1 MNTSVTINKKD
12 YVIVGVLKKSGAGF
26 GPMTFDDSV
35 YFPIKTFEKF
45 IVKQKPQLQV
55 ITLAKDTKLVTQA
68 VTDVT
73 EKLNTLHKLE
83 TGSNSLRVIDAG
95 SSVAT
100 AIENA
105 KTLTYL
111 LIGVAS
117 IVFVVSGI
125 GIMNVMFAAVAERTK
140 EIGILKS
147 IGANQESVLWQFLL
161 ESFILTL
168 LSSIIGVILGELIIT
183 IDPFGTSLPLIRSMY
198 GDIIAVIFAM
208 MTGIFF

>member
-1 MNTSVTINKKD
+1 MI
-12 YVIVGVLKKSGAGF
+12 A
-26 GPMTFDDSV
+26 
-35 YFPIKTFEKF
+35 
-45 IVKQKPQLQV
+45 
-55 ITLAKDTKLVTQA
+55 LAKDTKVVTQA
-68 VTDVT
+68 VDNVT
-73 EKLNTLHKLE
+73 EKLNELHKLDA
-83 TGSNSLRVIDAG
+83 GSNSLRVIDAG
-95 SSVAT
+95 SSVST

-125 GIMNVMFAAVAERTK
+125 GIMNVMFASVAERTK

-168 LSSIIGVILGELIIT
+168 LSSVIGVIL
-183 IDPFGTSLPLIRSMY
+183 
-198 GDIIAVIFAM
+198 
-208 MTGIFF
+208 

>member
-1 MNTSVTINKKD
+1 M
-12 YVIVGVLKKSGAGF
+12 
-26 GPMTFDDSV
+26 
-35 YFPIKTFEKF
+35 KTFEKF

-55 ITLAKDTKLVTQA
+55 IALAKETKVVTQA
-68 VTDVT
+68 VTDIT
-73 EKLNTLHKLE
+73 ESLNELHKLDS
-83 TGSNSLRVIDAG
+83 GSNSLRVIDAG

-117 IVFVVSGI
+117 IVFIVSGI
-125 GIMNVMFAAVAERTK
+125 GIMNVMFASVAERTK

-147 IGANQESVLWQFLL
+147 IGANQNSVLWQFLL

-168 LSSIIGVILGELIIT
+168 LGSVI
-183 IDPFGTSLPLIRSMY
+183 
-198 GDIIAVIFAM
+198 
-208 MTGIFF
+208 

>member
-1 MNTSVTINKKD
+1 
-12 YVIVGVLKKSGAGF
+12 
-26 GPMTFDDSV
+26 
-35 YFPIKTFEKF
+35 
-45 IVKQKPQLQV
+45 
-55 ITLAKDTKLVTQA
+55 
-68 VTDVT
+68 
-73 EKLNTLHKLE
+73 
-83 TGSNSLRVIDAG
+83 
-95 SSVAT
+95 
-100 AIENA
+100 
-105 KTLTYL
+105 
-111 LIGVAS
+111 
-117 IVFVVSGI
+117 
-125 GIMNVMFAAVAERTK
+125 MNVMFAAVAERTK